1 MQQKFPANLKPAART
16 SLNSPSLCRDPFFFP
31 GLPRRSPES
40 GRRCPSLL
48 KFQSRF
54 PHEQI
59 DLEKKIKKMKFV
71 VAEIQGVK
79 NKGGFI
85 RVLQLVPFVFEDLR
99 LFLEG
104 WLCIYV
110 TTLDL
115 MQITDLFSF
124 L

>member
-1 MQQKFPANLKPAART
+1 
-16 SLNSPSLCRDPFFFP
+16 
-31 GLPRRSPES
+31 
-40 GRRCPSLL
+40 
-48 KFQSRF
+48 
-54 PHEQI
+54 
-59 DLEKKIKKMKFV
+59 MKFV